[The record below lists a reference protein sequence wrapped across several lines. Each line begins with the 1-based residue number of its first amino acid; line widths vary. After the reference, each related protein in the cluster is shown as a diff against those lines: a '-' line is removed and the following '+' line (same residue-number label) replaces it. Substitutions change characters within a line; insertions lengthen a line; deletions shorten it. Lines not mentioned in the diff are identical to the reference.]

1 MRYGPKDEYNY
12 KKTYNKESFKQTR
25 RQRKTD
31 KNPQVLPT
39 YFRVELTI
47 MTKPK
52 TECTVFRGTE
62 IREEV
67 TAEVVLQADSWSTRY
82 LARFTSKGLLQEAKD
97 LRGGNKILATKAR
110 FENRHK
116 REGREL
122 RVTEFNRLS

>member
-1 MRYGPKDEYNY
+1 
-12 KKTYNKESFKQTR
+12 
-25 RQRKTD
+25 
-31 KNPQVLPT
+31 
-39 YFRVELTI
+39 